1 MNKIN
6 YQIEIVDDFLNKD
19 DFNELCNLNLSKE
32 FKEDFKVYHNKIN
45 DEGIIESTINQD
57 LLKRIHKNYF
67 DKAMNILGR
76 ISPKKVNLYEYSDFT
91 IIITKKN
98 SKFLIHDDTPNKLL
112 SGVIYLSP
120 KKNAGTIFYS
130 DKKGSN
136 KTNIN
141 WKTNRAVY
149 FSRIER
155 ETWHSYEG
163 DGLNDRIVLVYNLMT
178 NKIKDVY
185 KAEKKSYLLGN
196 LRYKINP
203 YLFQIF
209 KKTF

>member
-1 MNKIN
+1 MSKIN
-6 YQIEIVDDFLNKD
+6 YPIEIVDDFLNKE
-19 DFNELCNLNLSKE
+19 DFNELCKLDLNKE
-32 FKEDFKVYHNKIN
+32 FNKDFKVYHNKIN
-45 DEGIIESTINQD
+45 DNGIIESTINKD
-57 LLKRIHKNYF
+57 LLKRIHKNHF
-67 DKAMNILGR
+67 NKAMNILKKLN
-76 ISPKKVNLYEYSDFT
+76 PKKCDLYEHSDLT
-91 IIITKKN
+91 IVITDKK
-98 SKFLIHDDTPNKLL
+98 SKFPIHDDTPNKLL

-120 KKNAGTIFYS
+120 EKNIGTIFYS
-130 DKKGSN
+130 DQKGSN
-136 KTNIN
+136 KTNLK
-141 WKTNRAVY
+141 WKKNRGVF

-163 DGLNDRIVLVYNLMT
+163 DGLSDRIVLVYNLMT

-185 KAEKKSYLLGN
+185 KTEKKSYLLGN